1 MKERCDREDDARWRK
16 RAAEIAAEIA
26 KDLPWLAKM
35 HAVEAEEEWIRNWY
49 LEELEKEER
58 GRTNSAGK
66 NYES

>member
-1 MKERCDREDDARWRK
+1 MKERWDREDDARWRK
-16 RAAEIAAEIA
+16 RAAEIAAAVA
-26 KDLPWLAKM
+26 KDLPCLAKM
-35 HAVEAEEEWIRNWY
+35 HEVEAEEERIRNWY